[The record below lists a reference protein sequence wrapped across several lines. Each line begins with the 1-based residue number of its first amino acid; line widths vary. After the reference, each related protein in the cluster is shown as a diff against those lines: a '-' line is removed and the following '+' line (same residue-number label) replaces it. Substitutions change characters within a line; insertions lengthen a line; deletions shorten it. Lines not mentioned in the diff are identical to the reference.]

1 MKNFYVTLMA
11 ALLAGTSLAQAQSI
25 QLQRMPSTQQQTVT
39 ATRSLLP
46 SEASTLPMTSKV
58 APVADTLAAS
68 IPELA
73 IPVGYAS
80 FTPASENISAVGSG
94 APISN
99 LYGSAIELN
108 SPQLTGTN
116 IFAIRFFLYS
126 AVGCESLEVFI
137 TEDLAGTSLV
147 SQQVENPVS
156 GWNYVVLDEPLSLEG
171 RSKLFI
177 GYYYQGSASYALS
190 FEKSQTGVDTNA
202 DWYAQLTPEGQ
213 LAWSHMSTDG
223 LGAVKN
229 LVFAMMDTETPSMD
243 YPTGDVYL
251 ESAGVGYYN
260 NVRTGEEFP
269 ATVTVT
275 NNGATTIQSLTLGYG
290 IGSVTTQ
297 QTFHDLNLPMGAST
311 TLTVNATSET
321 EGVQEF
327 YLQVSDLNDGTLR
340 DEEESNNAGYLSF
353 ACYNE
358 FFNRKP
364 LIELFTSQLCQ
375 YCPQGYEYAEQAAE
389 FFRDDV
395 IFLKHHAGFADD
407 IFTVSPSQTY
417 STFFGVDAI
426 GNPAAMLDRIT
437 VRYQDGS
444 QAVAFHPGNLS
455 GLLPSIIGVPATSSV
470 NIEGSIDMETRT
482 VTITVSGD
490 IISLGSDYD
499 MANPCLNVMIVQDN
513 YRAPQLFYANEET
526 EAYWDTHDDFLRI
539 QLSENFGDPITLD
552 NGHYLKTYTYTIP
565 ESISGPVNPFEG
577 NEGTS
582 EVVPCVLDN
591 MSIIAFTGNYNGADS
606 QDNMVDNAEEL
617 SFSELEGFVNGIE
630 NSVEET
636 PSVDIYVENNR
647 VVVNGD
653 YDTMAVFSINGQQ
666 VANDNLQEG
675 FYIVRVTADNRTT
688 VKKVAVF

>member
-25 QLQRMPSTQQQTVT
+25 QLQRMPSMQQQTVT

-58 APVADTLAAS
+58 APVADTRAAS

-80 FTPASENISAVGSG
+80 YTPANENITAIGSG

-99 LYGSAIELN
+99 MFGGAIELN
-108 SPQLTGTN
+108 APQLTGN
-116 IFAIRFFLYS
+116 SIFAIRFFLYS

-137 TEDLAGTSLV
+137 TQDLAGTSLV

-156 GWNYVVLDEPLSLEG
+156 GWNYVILDEPLSLEG
-171 RSKLFI
+171 LSKLFI
-177 GYYYQGSASYALS
+177 GYYYQGTASYAVTL
-190 FEKSQTGVDTNA
+190 ELSQTGVNTNA
-202 DWYAQLTPEGQ
+202 DWYAGLTPEGQ
-213 LAWSHMSTDG
+213 LAWSHTSTDG
-223 LGAVKN
+223 LGATNN
-229 LVFAMMDTETPSMD
+229 LIFAMMDTETPSMD
-243 YPTGDVYL
+243 YPTGDVSL
-251 ESAGVGYYN
+251 GSAGVGYYN

-297 QTFHDLNLPMGAST
+297 QTFRDLNLPMGAST

-321 EGVQEF
+321 EGVQKF

-340 DEEESNNAGYLSF
+340 DEEESSNAGFLNF

-364 LIELFTSQLCQ
+364 LIELFTSQTCQ

-389 FFRDDV
+389 SFRDDV
-395 IFLKHHAGFADD
+395 IFLKHHTGFADD

-417 STFFGVDAI
+417 ATFFRVEGA
-426 GNPAAMLDRIT
+426 PSAMLDRIT
-437 VRYQDGS
+437 VRYNDGS
-444 QAVAFHPGNLS
+444 QAVAFHPANLS

-482 VTITVSGD
+482 VTVTVSGD

-513 YRAPQLFYANEET
+513 FRAPQVFYVNNEAVAN
-526 EAYWDTHDDFLRI
+526 WDTHDDFLRL

-552 NGHYLKTYTYTIP
+552 NGHYSKTYTYTIP
-565 ESISGPVNPFEG
+565 ESITGPVNPFEG

-606 QDNMVDNAEEL
+606 QDNMIDNAEEL
-617 SFSELEGFVNGIE
+617 PFSELEGFVNGIE

>member
-25 QLQRMPSTQQQTVT
+25 QLQRMPSMQQQTVT

-58 APVADTLAAS
+58 APVADTRAAS

-80 FTPASENISAVGSG
+80 YTPANENITAIGSG

-99 LYGSAIELN
+99 MFGGAIELN
-108 SPQLTGTN
+108 APQLTGN
-116 IFAIRFFLYS
+116 SIFAIRFFLYS

-137 TEDLAGTSLV
+137 TQDLAGTSLV

-156 GWNYVVLDEPLSLEG
+156 GWNYVILDEPLSLEG
-171 RSKLFI
+171 LSKLFI
-177 GYYYQGSASYALS
+177 GYYYQGTASYAVTL
-190 FEKSQTGVDTNA
+190 ELSQTGVNTNA
-202 DWYAQLTPEGQ
+202 DWYAGLTPEGQ
-213 LAWSHMSTDG
+213 LAWSHTSTDG
-223 LGAVKN
+223 LGATNN
-229 LVFAMMDTETPSMD
+229 LIFAMMDTETPSMD
-243 YPTGDVYL
+243 YPTGDVSL
-251 ESAGVGYYN
+251 GSAGVGYYN

-297 QTFHDLNLPMGAST
+297 QTFRDLNLPMGAST

-321 EGVQEF
+321 EGVQKF

-340 DEEESNNAGYLSF
+340 DEEESSNAGFLNF

-364 LIELFTSQLCQ
+364 LIELFTSQTCQ

-389 FFRDDV
+389 SFRDDV
-395 IFLKHHAGFADD
+395 IFLKHHTGFADD

-417 STFFGVDAI
+417 ATFFRVEGA
-426 GNPAAMLDRIT
+426 PSAMLDRIT
-437 VRYQDGS
+437 VRYNDGS
-444 QAVAFHPGNLS
+444 QAVAFHPANLS

-482 VTITVSGD
+482 VTVTVSGD

-513 YRAPQLFYANEET
+513 FRAPQVFYVNNEAVAN
-526 EAYWDTHDDFLRI
+526 WDTHDDFLRL

-565 ESISGPVNPFEG
+565 ESITGPVNPFEG

-606 QDNMVDNAEEL
+606 QDNMIDNAEEL
-617 SFSELEGFVNGIE
+617 PFSALEGFVNGIE

>member
-190 FEKSQTGVDTNA
+190 FERSQTGVDTNA

-243 YPTGDVYL
+243 K
-251 ESAGVGYYN
+251 
-260 NVRTGEEFP
+260 
-269 ATVTVT
+269 
-275 NNGATTIQSLTLGYG
+275 LG
-290 IGSVTTQ
+290 IT
-297 QTFHDLNLPMGAST
+297 
-311 TLTVNATSET
+311 
-321 EGVQEF
+321 
-327 YLQVSDLNDGTLR
+327 
-340 DEEESNNAGYLSF
+340 
-353 ACYNE
+353 
-358 FFNRKP
+358 
-364 LIELFTSQLCQ
+364 
-375 YCPQGYEYAEQAAE
+375 
-389 FFRDDV
+389 
-395 IFLKHHAGFADD
+395 AGFSFRPDAAWSVDFAFSY
-407 IFTVSPSQTY
+407 ITG
-417 STFFGVDAI
+417 FG
-426 GNPAAMLDRIT
+426 R
-437 VRYQDGS
+437 DGS
-444 QAVAFHPGNLS
+444 YPYTNLV
-455 GLLPSIIGVPATSSV
+455 GQEDP
-470 NIEGSIDMETRT
+470 
-482 VTITVSGD
+482 
-490 IISLGSDYD
+490 
-499 MANPCLNVMIVQDN
+499 
-513 YRAPQLFYANEET
+513 
-526 EAYWDTHDDFLRI
+526 
-539 QLSENFGDPITLD
+539 FG
-552 NGHYLKTYTYTIP
+552 GHYKAYAL
-565 ESISGPVNPFEG
+565 
-577 NEGTS
+577 
-582 EVVPCVLDN
+582 
-591 MSIIAFTGNYNGADS
+591 M
-606 QDNMVDNAEEL
+606 
-617 SFSELEGFVNGIE
+617 
-630 NSVEET
+630 
-636 PSVDIYVENNR
+636 PSVGVSY
-647 VVVNGD
+647 
-653 YDTMAVFSINGQQ
+653 AF
-666 VANDNLQEG
+666 
-675 FYIVRVTADNRTT
+675 
-688 VKKVAVF
+688 

>member
-1 MKNFYVTLMA
+1 MKNFYVTLMT

-25 QLQRMPSTQQQTVT
+25 QLQRMPSMQQQTVT

-58 APVADTLAAS
+58 APVADTRAAS

-80 FTPASENISAVGSG
+80 YTPANENITAIGSG

-99 LYGSAIELN
+99 MFGGAIELN
-108 SPQLTGTN
+108 APQLTGN
-116 IFAIRFFLYS
+116 SIFAIRFFLYS

-137 TEDLAGTSLV
+137 TQDLAGTSLV

-156 GWNYVVLDEPLSLEG
+156 GWNYVILDEPLSLEG
-171 RSKLFI
+171 LSKLFI
-177 GYYYQGSASYALS
+177 GYYYQGTASYAVTL
-190 FEKSQTGVDTNA
+190 ELSQTGVNTNA
-202 DWYAQLTPEGQ
+202 DWYAGLTPEGQ
-213 LAWSHMSTDG
+213 LAWSHTSTDG
-223 LGAVKN
+223 LGATNN
-229 LVFAMMDTETPSMD
+229 LIFAMMDTETPSMD
-243 YPTGDVYL
+243 YPTGDVSL
-251 ESAGVGYYN
+251 GSAGVGYYN

-297 QTFHDLNLPMGAST
+297 QTFRDLNLPMGAST

-321 EGVQEF
+321 EGVQKF

-340 DEEESNNAGYLSF
+340 DEEESSNAGFLNF

-364 LIELFTSQLCQ
+364 LIELFTSQTCQ

-389 FFRDDV
+389 SFRDDV
-395 IFLKHHAGFADD
+395 IFLKHHTGFADD

-417 STFFGVDAI
+417 ATFFRVEGA
-426 GNPAAMLDRIT
+426 PSAMLDRIT
-437 VRYQDGS
+437 VRYNDGS
-444 QAVAFHPGNLS
+444 QAVAFHPTNLS

-482 VTITVSGD
+482 VTVTVSGD

-513 YRAPQLFYANEET
+513 FRAPQVFYVNNE
-526 EAYWDTHDDFLRI
+526 AVAHWDTHDDFLRL

-552 NGHYLKTYTYTIP
+552 NGHYSKTYTYTIP
-565 ESISGPVNPFEG
+565 ESITGPVNPFEG

-606 QDNMVDNAEEL
+606 QDNMIDNAEEL
-617 SFSELEGFVNGIE
+617 PFSELEGFVNGIE
-630 NSVEET
+630 NSVTEEAQG
-636 PSVDIYVENNR
+636 VDIYVENNR